1 MFKLGLILLIMNKIE
16 YCQKQKK
23 NIIELMKN
31 ELGGKIMTE
40 LIGLGVKIYD
50 NLIDSSEDKTTDK
63 KNCVTKIKT
72 QF

>member
-1 MFKLGLILLIMNKIE
+1 
-16 YCQKQKK
+16 
-23 NIIELMKN
+23 MKN

-50 NLIDSSEDKTTDK
+50 NLIDSSEDKKTDK

>member
-1 MFKLGLILLIMNKIE
+1 
-16 YCQKQKK
+16 
-23 NIIELMKN
+23 MKN

-50 NLIDSSEDKTTDK
+50 NLIDSSEDKKTKDT
-63 KNCVTKIKT
+63 KNCVTKIKN

>member
-1 MFKLGLILLIMNKIE
+1 
-16 YCQKQKK
+16 
-23 NIIELMKN
+23 MKN

-50 NLIDSSEDKTTDK
+50 NLIDSSKDKKTDK

>member
-1 MFKLGLILLIMNKIE
+1 MPKAK
-16 YCQKQKK
+16 KK

-50 NLIDSSEDKTTDK
+50 NLIDSSEDKKTDK

>member
-1 MFKLGLILLIMNKIE
+1 MPKAK
-16 YCQKQKK
+16 KK

-50 NLIDSSEDKTTDK
+50 NLIDSSEDKKTKDT
-63 KNCVTKIKT
+63 KNCVTKIKN